1 MVNLADQYF
10 ENQTLTQKWERPDFS
25 SWVSAEKTAEYLE
38 STWKYDLA
46 QEARKIQSLS
56 DYPVV
61 FTLCPPGVAAYVAP
75 WNSNK
80 IHYNLFTLW
89 RDANHEHIVRHE
101 SIHLEHQ
108 SQWGSTKLPGF
119 DDLNGFAQSCF
130 ARALW
135 TSFDERMILEWYTEN
150 KATKE
155 TEYDPDCYY
164 NLKEVPVSQRFDMLV
179 RNRSSLSGLD
189 FSTNRA
195 FSQMGL
201 SGSREEF
208 KNAVMLT
215 ANQLILEQAAGDMWV
230 KVDDEIATKMSYIA
244 RNLLQSGNI
253 IQTISDAQEK
263 LKTSPVG
270 SIQTTVSTRHRVGT
284 IGIEIDTPSSIV
296 LKDKSDE
303 ALNVFGDVLVK
314 TKDDRWKITQRN
326 IADRTINVLQ
336 LPSNSR
342 ARRENDNG
350 LALSA

>member
-1 MVNLADQYF
+1 
-10 ENQTLTQKWERPDFS
+10 
-25 SWVSAEKTAEYLE
+25 
-38 STWKYDLA
+38 
-46 QEARKIQSLS
+46 
-56 DYPVV
+56 
-61 FTLCPPGVAAYVAP
+61 
-75 WNSNK
+75 
-80 IHYNLFTLW
+80 
-89 RDANHEHIVRHE
+89 
-101 SIHLEHQ
+101 
-108 SQWGSTKLPGF
+108 
-119 DDLNGFAQSCF
+119 
-130 ARALW
+130 
-135 TSFDERMILEWYTEN
+135 
-150 KATKE
+150 
-155 TEYDPDCYY
+155 
-164 NLKEVPVSQRFDMLV
+164 
-179 RNRSSLSGLD
+179 
-189 FSTNRA
+189 
-195 FSQMGL
+195 
-201 SGSREEF
+201 
-208 KNAVMLT
+208 
-215 ANQLILEQAAGDMWV
+215 
-230 KVDDEIATKMSYIA
+230 MSYIA